1 MTLALAEVVMPV
13 IAVIGAQ
20 WGDEGKGKVVD
31 LLAEEVK
38 IVARF
43 SGGDNA
49 GHTVVNRYGEF
60 KLHLIPSGIFS
71 PKATCIIGNGVMIN
85 PAVLLDEVEQLNQ
98 RGVDTS
104 RLFISDRAHLVM
116 PYHLLLDGLEE
127 ELRGGKAIGTTRK
140 GIGPAFADKTA
151 RLGIRT
157 GDLLDKELLR
167 ERLHFI
173 LNYKNTILTKVYGV
187 SPLSEDEVYNQYCQ
201 HGERLAPYIRE
212 TTLMVAEALK
222 RGDPVLLEGAQ
233 GALLDPDFGTYP
245 YATSSS
251 PLAGGSCL
259 GVGLGPTQINQV
271 LGVFKAYCTR
281 VGGGPMPTELT
292 GETGNLI
299 REQAHEYGTT
309 TGRPRRCGW
318 FDAVAARFSTRING
332 FTQAAITRLDVLDI
346 MPSLKICVGYK
357 LDEHTVD
364 NFPANTVALGR
375 CQPIYEELPG
385 WQSPTSDI
393 RRYDELP
400 PQARQYLAR
409 LEEFISCPINLI
421 SVGNRREQTIL
432 KKPVFTVTF

>member
-1 MTLALAEVVMPV
+1 MPV

-20 WGDEGKGKVVD
+20 WGDEGKGKIVD
-31 LLAEEVK
+31 LLAEEARV
-38 IVARF
+38 VVRF

-60 KLHLIPSGIFS
+60 KLHLVPSGIFS
-71 PKATCIIGNGVMIN
+71 PLATSIIGNGVVIN
-85 PAVLLDEVEQLNQ
+85 PNVLIGEIDQLNQ

-116 PYHLLLDGLEE
+116 PYHVLLDGLEE
-127 ELRGGKAIGTTRK
+127 ELRGGKALGTTRR
-140 GIGPAFADKTA
+140 GIGPAFADKAA

-167 ERLHFI
+167 ERLRFI
-173 LNYKNTILTKVYGV
+173 LNYKNIMLTKVYGV
-187 SPLSEDEVYNQYCQ
+187 SPLSEDDVYSQYCQ
-201 HGERLAPYIRE
+201 YGERLAPYIRE
-212 TTLMVAEALK
+212 TTLMLEEALN
-222 RGDPVLLEGAQ
+222 RGELVLLEGAQ

-259 GVGLGPTQINQV
+259 GSGLGPTKISHV
-271 LGVFKAYCTR
+271 LAVFKAYCTR
-281 VGGGPMPTELT
+281 VGSGPMPTELKD
-292 GETGNLI
+292 ETGNLI
-299 REQAHEYGTT
+299 REVAHEYGTT

-332 FTQAAITRLDVLDI
+332 FTRAAITRLDVLDTL
-346 MPSLKICVGYK
+346 PQLKISVGYK
-357 LDEHTVD
+357 LDGDTID
-364 NFPANTVALGR
+364 YFPASAVALDR

-385 WQSPTSDI
+385 WQVPTSAI
-393 RRYDELP
+393 RQYNQLP

-409 LEEFISCPINLI
+409 LEELISCPISLI
-421 SVGNRREQTIL
+421 SVGMRREQAIL
-432 KKPVFTVTF
+432 KMPIL